1 MITCGSKKTVK
12 LRNVVLGSGRLALI
26 MPIAAKDMEETA
38 ALAKEFMPYRP
49 DILEWRVDYF
59 EQVEN
64 IPALLEA
71 AEKLRETVGDMAVMV
86 TPRHHLENGVRE
98 IQPEAKKEILLALI
112 QSGLMDMVDVEMRYG
127 ADYIRDIRGACQK
140 HRTALM
146 ISYHDL
152 EHTPDSGEVLSLL
165 QKEMELGADVCKVSF
180 VAETYGDVD
189 RLGKAVVQAKQ
200 AGIDVPIV
208 SISAGPRGSLS
219 RICGD
224 VFGSDG
230 TFVSTGKT
238 HQIHIDDV
246 RALRRSLE
254 LDPEV

>member
-1 MITCGSKKTVK
+1 MVTCGSKKTVK
-12 LRNVVLGSGRLALI
+12 LRNVVLGSGHLALI
-26 MPIAAKDMEETA
+26 MPIAAKDTEEVV
-38 ALAKEFMPYRP
+38 ALAKEFIPYKP

-59 EQVEN
+59 DQVEN
-64 IPALLEA
+64 LPVLLDA
-71 AEKLRETVGDMAVMV
+71 AQKLRETVGDMAVMV

-98 IQPEAKKEILLALI
+98 IQPEAKKEILVALI
-112 QSGLMDMVDVEMRYG
+112 QSGQVDMVDVEMRYG
-127 ADYIRDIRGACQK
+127 KSYLQSIRQECQE
-140 HRTALM
+140 HQVALM
-146 ISYHDL
+146 VSYHDL
-152 EHTPDSGEVLSLL
+152 NHTPGSGEVLSLL
-165 QKEMELGADVCKVSF
+165 RKEIDLGADVCKVSF

-189 RLGKAVVQAKQ
+189 RLGKSIAQAKE

-224 VFGSDG
+224 MFGSDG

-246 RALRRSLE
+246 RALRKSLN